1 MLRKIKF
8 MLFVIAAITI
18 TSCSEDFLETK
29 PTDAIS
35 AADALATAE
44 NMALI
49 LNGLHRGLYSQ
60 SQTVL
65 PGGNTARAGEHYWV
79 PLGDNLA
86 GGVIHSARANNLS
99 WQNETQWISH
109 TDQTSLTI

>member
-49 LNGLHRGLYSQ
+49 INGLHRGLYSQ
-60 SQTVL
+60 SQTIF
-65 PGGNTARAGEHYWV
+65 PG
-79 PLGDNLA
+79 
-86 GGVIHSARANNLS
+86 
-99 WQNETQWISH
+99 
-109 TDQTSLTI
+109 